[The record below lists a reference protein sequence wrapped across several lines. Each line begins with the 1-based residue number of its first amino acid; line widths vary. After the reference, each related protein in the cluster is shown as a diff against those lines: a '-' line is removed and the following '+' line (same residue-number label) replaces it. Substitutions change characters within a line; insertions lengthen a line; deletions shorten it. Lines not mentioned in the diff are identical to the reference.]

1 MKVDRH
7 ESKRKT
13 GESACQELQAEKEL
27 KKRRGRHLQA
37 SHPPSFP
44 PSVVRTTT
52 VELGFTVYFRKW
64 RRNCPTV
71 LHHRPSRQADAN
83 TIAL

>member
-27 KKRRGRHLQA
+27 KKGEGGICRRAILLHFHL
-37 SHPPSFP
+37 
-44 PSVVRTTT
+44 
-52 VELGFTVYFRKW
+52 LW
-64 RRNCPTV
+64 
-71 LHHRPSRQADAN
+71 
-83 TIAL
+83 